1 MINYKKICSNVS
13 FYSLLFCKLNM
24 NYDIFCT
31 IMVIIINKR
40 MFGCEIMNFILAS
53 SSERRKELLKRIVE
67 NFEVIPSDYDE
78 KEVAFNGNCSEYV
91 MELSKGKALNVASKL
106 KRDSGIII
114 ASDTIVYFNG
124 EVLGKPSSKEH
135 AYEMLKS
142 LSGEVHEVYSGI
154 VIYDLSSKKI
164 KADYSCSKV
173 KFSNL
178 DDKMI
183 REYIKT
189 GEPMDKAGSY
199 GIQGYGG
206 IFVEKIHGCYYNIV
220 GLPINKLYFLLK
232 EMGVN
237 L

>member
-1 MINYKKICSNVS
+1 
-13 FYSLLFCKLNM
+13 
-24 NYDIFCT
+24 
-31 IMVIIINKR
+31 
-40 MFGCEIMNFILAS
+40 MFGCEIMDFILAS
-53 SSERRKELLKRIVE
+53 SSERRKELLKKIV
-67 NFEVIPSDYDE
+67 NKFEVIPSDYDE
-78 KEVAFNGNCSEYV
+78 NEVVFNGDCSDYV
-91 MELSKGKALNVASKL
+91 MELSKGKALNVARKL
-106 KRDSGIII
+106 KRDNGIII
-114 ASDTIVYFNG
+114 ASDTIVYFN
-124 EVLGKPSSKEH
+124 EKVLGKPSSKEH

-142 LSGEVHEVYSGI
+142 LSGETHKVYSGMA
-154 VIYDLSSKKI
+154 IYDLSTKQLKT
-164 KADYSCSKV
+164 DFSCSEV

-178 DDKMI
+178 DDQII